1 MLDLRSVFAGKAVLL
16 PIKVRSEKLAK
27 KLFKVTEPKCIW
39 SDGLVV
45 KSLDPQSRG
54 PVFKTTGWLQG
65 RLSLLSFLGR

>member
-1 MLDLRSVFAGKAVLL
+1 MLDLESVFAGKAVLF

-27 KLFKVTEPKCIW
+27 KLFKVTEPTCIW

-54 PVFKTTGWLQG
+54 RVFKTTGWLQG
-65 RLSLLSFLGR
+65 LISLLSFRGG